1 MSDSVRLLGIFKWD
15 WDMKR
20 LADIFFAF
28 FGLIILVPVF
38 GLVSLLILLFMGK
51 PIFFTQPRIGLG
63 STVFTIYKFRTM
75 NEPEGFE
82 SSFSDDEVRI
92 TGLGKFLR
100 STSIDELP
108 ELWNVLKG
116 EMSLVGPRPLLVEY
130 GDRYT
135 SEQNRRHNV
144 RPGLTGWAQ
153 INGRNVISWEDRL
166 KLDVWY
172 VDNQSLYLDVKII
185 IFTIYKVISRD
196 GIYSADGELMKKF
209 QGTKKN

>member
-1 MSDSVRLLGIFKWD
+1 
-15 WDMKR
+15 MKR

-38 GLVSLLILLFMGK
+38 GLVSLLILVFMGR
-51 PIFFTQPRIGLG
+51 PIFFAQPRIGLG

>member
-1 MSDSVRLLGIFKWD
+1 
-15 WDMKR
+15 MKR

-28 FGLIILVPVF
+28 FGLIILAPVF
-38 GLVSLLILLFMGK
+38 GLVALLILLFMGR

-75 NEPEGFE
+75 NEPEGIE
-82 SSFSDDEVRI
+82 SSFSEDEVRI

-172 VDNQSLYLDVKII
+172 VDNQSFYLDVKII

-196 GIYSADGELMKKF
+196 GIYSANGELMKKF

>member
-1 MSDSVRLLGIFKWD
+1 MSDSVRLLGISKWD
-15 WDMKR
+15 WNMKR

-38 GLVSLLILLFMGK
+38 GLVALLILLFMGR

-82 SSFSDDEVRI
+82 SRFSADEARI
-92 TGLGKFLR
+92 TGFGKFLR

-172 VDNQSLYLDVKII
+172 VDNQSFYLDVKII

-196 GIYSADGELMKKF
+196 GIYSTNGELMKKF